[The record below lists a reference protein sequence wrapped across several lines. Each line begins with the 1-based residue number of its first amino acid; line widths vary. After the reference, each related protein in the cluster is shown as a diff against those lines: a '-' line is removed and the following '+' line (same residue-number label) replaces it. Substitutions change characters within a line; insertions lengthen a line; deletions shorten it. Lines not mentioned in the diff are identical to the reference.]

1 MVSNRPSRLPQDAAC
16 QVLVNEAEQ
25 YAIWPAE
32 LGIPAGWYPVGDPGS
47 RAGCTA
53 AVETLWTDMRPRGSR
68 PRGADG
74 TWSPHRREETP
85 AAPGVSESLRRHAA
99 RQPGA
104 IAVVSDG
111 HELVY
116 GLLDRRAS
124 GLAHRLNSLGVTSE
138 SVVTLCM
145 ERSADLVT
153 AMLAVLRSG
162 GAFLPVDPGFPA
174 SRSARLAEEADSRVV
189 LTTRAYAGIFG
200 NGPGRILLMEDF
212 LADAASWSTEP
223 PRAGPRAD
231 DLAYMIHTSG
241 SAGLPK
247 AVMVSHGSLCGVL
260 SDVSGAYGL
269 SPGDRVLQ
277 LAAPAFDTSIEQI
290 LATLVSGATLVLG
303 GRHTWAPT
311 ELLRRLPEHGVTV
324 ADLTPAYWHQL
335 LKAAEDDSE
344 ALRSLRLMIVGGD
357 TVLPEDC
364 RTSFRRMPAARLVN
378 AYGLT
383 EATITSALCVL
394 TEETVPPHARGPTPV
409 GRALGDTRIHVLDR
423 DLRPVPPG
431 RRGEIY
437 IGGRAVARGYWR
449 QPGLTAEHFL
459 PDPYGPV
466 PGERMYRTGDLG
478 RWRPDGNL
486 DFLGRSDRQAKVSG
500 FRVDLAEVE
509 SAVAAHPAVDRVAV
523 VVHDRGDGDRALA
536 AYYTPVLP
544 PPAEGATPA
553 RIRAFVAG
561 TVPGHMVPAT
571 LTAVGELPVT
581 RNGKTDHRALT
592 RRGTAPVGHGPA
604 EHPSVQTGMAQLWAQ
619 ILDIDHVGPADDFF
633 ELGGNSLLA
642 MEMLARARIMFG
654 IGVTE
659 IRNLT
664 RSLLRDARLHA
675 FADVVLAARAGTTD
689 GTPATPPDFDAEADL
704 LTVPVR
710 RSAGRAPHPE
720 HPTEILLTGATGFCG
735 THLLG
740 TLLTSTRARIHCL
753 VRAADEEHAL
763 ERIRGAH
770 QRYLL
775 RDLPPGRVLPVVGD
789 LAKPLLGLP
798 EDRFEHLAAT
808 MDLVYHCG
816 GQVNFIYPY
825 AELRDANVSGTREVI
840 RLAGALR
847 SIPVHYISSMAVL
860 AGLGAAGVRHA
871 TEETPLSHAGHLGV
885 GYVESKWTAE
895 KLLHNA
901 AARGLPV
908 AVYRPNDVTG
918 DRATGVMNTG
928 TEMCALIRFIA
939 DTSFF
944 PDVDLPLDF
953 IPADCFA
960 RVVAHVSTR
969 LPATG
974 DVYHLTNPRVAMIGD
989 LAERLGA
996 RGYPVRKLPYDAWVR
1011 ELVGYAAGHPTHPV
1025 TPFVALFVD
1034 RSARADITVAE
1045 MYFQRNFPSTTRS
1058 NTERALRGTGI
1069 GIPPVDAALLDTYI
1083 DSLLDD
1089 GYLAPPRGG

>member
-1 MVSNRPSRLPQDAAC
+1 MSNPRSLLPQDAAC
-16 QVLVNEAEQ
+16 RVLVNEAEQ

-32 LGIPAGWYPVGDPGS
+32 LRIPAGWYPVGGPGS
-47 RAGCTA
+47 RAECLA

-68 PRGADG
+68 PRGAEG
-74 TWSPHRREETP
+74 TWSAGRRGEDAP
-85 AAPGVSESLRRHAA
+85 AVSESLRGHASRH
-99 RQPGA
+99 PGA
-104 IAVVSDG
+104 IAVMADG
-111 HELVY
+111 DELSY

-124 GLAHRLNSLGVTSE
+124 QLAHRLNALGVTSE
-138 SVVTLCM
+138 GVVTLCM

-153 AMLAVLRSG
+153 GMLAVLRSG

-174 SRSARLAEEADSRVV
+174 RRSALLAEEAGSRVV
-189 LTTRAYAGIFG
+189 LTTREHAGTFAS
-200 NGPGRILLMEDF
+200 GPGRVLLMEDF
-212 LADAASWSTEP
+212 LADAAAWSTEP

-231 DLAYMIHTSG
+231 DLAYVIHTSG

-247 AVMVSHGSLCGVL
+247 GVMVSHGSLRGVL
-260 SDVSGAYGL
+260 SGVAAAYGL

-277 LAAPAFDTSIEQI
+277 LAAPGFDTSIEQI
-290 LATLVSGATLVLG
+290 FATLISGATLVLG
-303 GRHTWAPT
+303 GRRTWAPT
-311 ELLRRLPEHGVTV
+311 ELLHRLPEHGITV

-335 LKAAEDDSE
+335 LKVAEDDSE
-344 ALRSLRLMIVGGD
+344 ALRSVRLMIVGGD
-357 TVLPEDC
+357 AVLPDDC

-394 TEETVPPHARGPTPV
+394 TEELLPPHARGPTPI
-409 GRALGDTRIHVLDR
+409 GRALADTRIHVLDR
-423 DLRPVPPG
+423 HLRPVPPG

-437 IGGRAVARGYWR
+437 IGGSALARGYWR

-486 DFLGRSDRQAKVSG
+486 EFLGRTDRQAKVSG

-509 SAVAAHPAVDRVAV
+509 SAVAAHPAVDRAAV
-523 VVHDRGDGDRALA
+523 VVRDRGDGDRALA

-544 PPAEGATPA
+544 PPAGGGTSAQ
-553 RIRAFVAG
+553 IRSFVAG

-581 RNGKTDHRALT
+581 HNGKIDHRALAS
-592 RRGTAPVGHGPA
+592 RRTAPAGGDRA
-604 EHPSVQTGMAQLWAQ
+604 EHPSVLTAMAQLWAQ
-619 ILDIDHVGPADDFF
+619 ILDVGDVGPDDDFF

-664 RSLLRDARLHA
+664 RSLLHDAHLHA
-675 FADVVLAARAGTTD
+675 FAEVVQSARAGTAD
-689 GTPATPPDFDAEADL
+689 GAPAPPPDFDAEADL
-704 LTVPVR
+704 LRMPVR
-710 RSAGRAPHPE
+710 RAATRVPQPE
-720 HPTEILLTGATGFCG
+720 RPTEILLTGATGFCG

-740 TLLTSTRARIHCL
+740 TLLASTRARIHCL
-753 VRAADEEHAL
+753 VRAPDEDHAL

-775 RDLPPGRVLPVVGD
+775 RDLPPDRVLPVVGD

-798 EDRFEHLAAT
+798 EDRFEHLAAA

-825 AELRDANVSGTREVI
+825 AELREANVSGTREII

-860 AGLGAAGVRHA
+860 AGLGVAGIRHA
-871 TEETPLSHAGHLGV
+871 TEETPLSHAGYLGV

-895 KLLHNA
+895 KLLHSA

-908 AVYRPNDVTG
+908 SIYRPNDVTG
-918 DRATGVMNTG
+918 DQATGVMNTG

-939 DTSFF
+939 DSSFF

-960 RVVAHVSTR
+960 RVVTHVSTR

-974 DVYHLTNPRVAMIGD
+974 NVYHLTNPRVAMIGD
-989 LAERLGA
+989 LAYRLGA
-996 RGYPVRKLPYDAWVR
+996 RGYPVRKLPYDAWVH

-1025 TPFVALFVD
+1025 TPFVPLFVD
-1034 RSARADITVAE
+1034 RCEHADITVAE

-1058 NTERALRGTGI
+1058 NAERALRGTGI
-1069 GIPPVDAALLDTYI
+1069 GIPPVDAALLDRYI
-1083 DSLLDD
+1083 GSLLDD
-1089 GYLAPPRGG
+1089 GYLAPPQGG